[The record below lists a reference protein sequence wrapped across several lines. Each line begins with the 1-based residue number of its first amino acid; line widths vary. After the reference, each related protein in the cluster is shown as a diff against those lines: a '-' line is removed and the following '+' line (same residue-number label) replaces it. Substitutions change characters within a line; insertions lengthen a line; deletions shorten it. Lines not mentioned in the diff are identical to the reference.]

1 MMAFLSNKT
10 MMKNILKKLLLF
22 LVGFGSG
29 FLFFD
34 IIGNQSAKNEYICN
48 EYTGQIEAVEYA
60 LPNYDLIIGKSE
72 DDYFIEISLNFAD
85 NNIKFA
91 GDEAYLSFNL
101 NGLIPYSLL
110 EAGDTIAIPLD
121 DGFFPAKFSTVIK
134 KGDYLFDKES
144 EAILIDYLN
153 GKQDDKVY
161 VFSICIYAPDGKILH
176 VANKIL

>member
-1 MMAFLSNKT
+1 MTFLSNKT

-48 EYTGQIEAVEYA
+48 EDTGQIETVEYV

-91 GDEAYLSFNL
+91 FKKYWMD
-101 NGLIPYSLL
+101 
-110 EAGDTIAIPLD
+110 
-121 DGFFPAKFSTVIK
+121 STVCK
-134 KGDYLFDKES
+134 
-144 EAILIDYLN
+144 LI
-153 GKQDDKVY
+153 
-161 VFSICIYAPDGKILH
+161 
-176 VANKIL
+176 